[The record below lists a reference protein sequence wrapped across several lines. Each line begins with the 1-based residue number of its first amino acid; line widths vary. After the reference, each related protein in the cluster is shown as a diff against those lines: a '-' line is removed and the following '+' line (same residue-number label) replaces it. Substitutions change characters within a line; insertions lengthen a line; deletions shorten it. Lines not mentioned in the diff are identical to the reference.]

1 MLYNYSEVIKLY
13 KNDYNLLNA
22 IKSKKIFKI
31 ERGIYSDQRNNYNK
45 YELLL
50 KKYPKSFLVKDSA
63 LFYINFLIEEPP
75 TVHLGTAR
83 NALRINDKRVKQ
95 HFYKNLDNI
104 FIKNSDVEHILSI
117 SNITSYT
124 TENGNEIRI
133 LNINALLYDLIRNQ
147 SKIEENKFNEIIN
160 KFKNCSFLDKFDYRT
175 VEYNLEFE
183 QIHKYDYELIFDLQ
197 SISWHNDLYKDFY
210 D

>member
-1 MLYNYSEVIKLY
+1 MLYNYNEIIKLY

-22 IKSKKIFKI
+22 LKSKKIFKI
-31 ERGIYSDQRNNYNK
+31 ERGIYSDQKNNYNM

-63 LFYINFLIEEPP
+63 LFYINFLSEEPP
-75 TVHLGTAR
+75 IVHLGTAR

-104 FIKNSDVEHILSI
+104 FIKNSDVEHILSSLNI
-117 SNITSYT
+117 SSYI

-133 LNINALLYDLIRNQ
+133 LNINALLYDLIRNK
-147 SKIEENKFNEIIN
+147 SKIENKKFNEIIN
-160 KFKNCSFLDKFDYRT
+160 KFKNCSLLDNFDSRII
-175 VEYNLEFE
+175 EYNLDFE
-183 QIHKYDYELIFDLQ
+183 QIHEYDYALIYELE
-197 SISWHNDLYKDFY
+197 SISWYNDFHKRFDY
-210 D
+210 

>member
-1 MLYNYSEVIKLY
+1 MLYNYNELIRLY

-22 IKSKKIFKI
+22 LKSKKIFKV
-31 ERGIYSDQRNNYNK
+31 ERGIYSDQKNNYNL

-63 LFYINFLIEEPP
+63 LFYINFLTEEPP
-75 TVHLGTAR
+75 IVHLGTAR

-104 FIKNSDVEHILSI
+104 FIKNSNVEHILSI
-117 SNITSYT
+117 SNITSYI

-133 LNINALLYDLIRNQ
+133 LNINALLYDLIRSK
-147 SKIEENKFNEIIN
+147 SKIENNKFNEVIN

-175 VEYNLEFE
+175 VEYNLEYE
-183 QIHKYDYELIFDLQ
+183 QIHEYDYNLIFDLQ
-197 SISWHNDLYKDFY
+197 SISWHNDFYKDFY

>member
-1 MLYNYSEVIKLY
+1 MLYNYSEILKLY

-63 LFYINFLIEEPP
+63 LFYINFLTEEPP
-75 TVHLGTAR
+75 IVHLGTAR
-83 NALRINDKRVKQ
+83 NALRIHDTRVKQ

-117 SNITSYT
+117 SNITSYI

-133 LNINALLYDLIRNQ
+133 LNIKALLYDICLTVLMFKLPNIILIL
-147 SKIEENKFNEIIN
+147 SKYMNMITIFFMNLILFRGIIILI
-160 KFKNCSFLDKFDYRT
+160 KNFMIKYTSSPT
-175 VEYNLEFE
+175 
-183 QIHKYDYELIFDLQ
+183 HKYA
-197 SISWHNDLYKDFY
+197 
-210 D
+210 